1 MTLYENPSLNSF
13 CETKPIF
20 VEIFSLDNRMRY
32 FRVFIEFFRQTD
44 NYCFAFIEI
53 RSKLSSKMLCTLEEQ
68 REREREEEAR
78 RGIKLSI
85 LKLVESNDSDARLNG
100 TDWFRA
106 SISKRRSMDLDTE
119 LCISINTVYQFF
131 LYPNFLH
138 FSVLRIRFENSR
150 GVNHRDIRLDLSSKH
165 FKTRR
170 IRDLFWNKFSRWWY
184 HYLLRGLGIKVRWI
198 LSCDTSTRTFINYR
212 EKWMNALKSN
222 ILFRFNF
229 TKL

>member
-106 SISKRRSMDLDTE
+106 SISKQRSMDLDTE
-119 LCISINTVYQFF
+119 LCISINTVYQYSVQYTNSSFILTSF
-131 LYPNFLH
+131 TFPFWE
-138 FSVLRIRFENSR
+138 SVLRIREASIIAIS
-150 GVNHRDIRLDLSSKH
+150 G
-165 FKTRR
+165 
-170 IRDLFWNKFSRWWY
+170 
-184 HYLLRGLGIKVRWI
+184 
-198 LSCDTSTRTFINYR
+198 
-212 EKWMNALKSN
+212 
-222 ILFRFNF
+222 
-229 TKL
+229 